1 MNRSGSLYI
10 EKESLFHRLD
20 GSTKFLVLIG
30 WTSFIFMFMDI
41 RIFLVMT
48 ILGFGFLKVSKI
60 PFRNIKPLTVFVMIF
75 SIINSAMLILITPE
89 YGSELSGTYTVL
101 FEMFGKSATYETVFY
116 ALTLSMKYISILPI
130 TLLFVFTTHPSRFA
144 SSLNRIGVS
153 YRVAYAVN
161 IAFRYIPDVKDE
173 MFTIMNA
180 QEARGVAFR
189 KGDASL
195 PTRLRNFVTILVP
208 LLISSLNRIE
218 VVSNAMQLRGFGLN
232 KKRTWFNQKNMVI
245 ADWAVIGVVILC
257 VLLGIYMKNNM
268 SYFWVLN

>member
-1 MNRSGSLYI
+1 MNRSGSLFI
-10 EKESLFHRLD
+10 ERESFFHRLD
-20 GSTKFLVLIG
+20 GSTKFLMLIG

-41 RIFLVMT
+41 RIFAVMAC
-48 ILGFGFLKVSKI
+48 LGFGLLKMSQI
-60 PFRNIKPLTVFVMIF
+60 PYRNIKPLTMFVVVF
-75 SIINSAMLILITPE
+75 SILNSAMLILITPE
-89 YGSELSGTYTVL
+89 YGSELSGVTTPLFSVIGRTVTL
-101 FEMFGKSATYETVFY
+101 ETVFY
-116 ALTLSMKYISILPI
+116 ALTLSLKYISILPI

-189 KGDASL
+189 KGDAGFI
-195 PTRLRNFVTILVP
+195 TRLRNFVTILVP

-218 VVSNAMQLRGFGLN
+218 VVSNAMQLRGFGLS
-232 KKRTWFNQKNMVI
+232 KTRTWYNQRSMTKSDFAM
-245 ADWAVIGVVILC
+245 IGVVIMF
-257 VLLGIYMKNNM
+257 VGMGIYLKSNM
-268 SYFWVLN
+268 DYFWMF